1 MIMYA
6 VFGSKHKKI
15 LLANSIGLF
24 SLNSVFAIEVKVP
37 QKDNSFRGGAIG
49 KGGKIKYQRR

>member
-1 MIMYA
+1 MYA

-24 SLNSVFAIEVKVP
+24 SLNDVFAIEVKVP
-37 QKDNSFRGGAIG
+37 EKDNSFRGGAIG

>member
-1 MIMYA
+1 MYA
-6 VFGSKHKKI
+6 VFQSKHKKI

-37 QKDNSFRGGAIG
+37 QKDNSFRGGVIG